1 MSRTKKD
8 SDSRSARIFDKK
20 RLNIYNSGHREC
32 LNEIQNEINSLQVN
46 GIRYGNHRKMKAKEK
61 VRERRSKRHFEN
73 RSFLFNEDE

>member
-8 SDSRSARIFDKK
+8 SDSRTVRILDRK
-20 RLNIYNSGHREC
+20 RLDVYNSGHRES
-32 LNEIQNEINSLQVN
+32 LNEIQYEINSLQVD

-61 VRERRSKRHFEN
+61 VRERRSERHSGN